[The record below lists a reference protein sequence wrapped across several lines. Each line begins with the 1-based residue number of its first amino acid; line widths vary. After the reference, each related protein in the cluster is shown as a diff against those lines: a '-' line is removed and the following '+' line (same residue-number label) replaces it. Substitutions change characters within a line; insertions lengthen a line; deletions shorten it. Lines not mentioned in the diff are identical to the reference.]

1 MSSPLMDLD
10 ELILRC
16 RNAHAKSV
24 IHEAVASY
32 RAGAFRAC
40 IVATWIAV
48 CFDFIDKLH
57 ELSLAGDKE
66 AEKHV
71 VTLERIRAH
80 GDVSEALR
88 FEKDLLSVARDK
100 FEWLSP
106 LEFIDLDRLREDRN
120 RCAHP
125 SLIGEGQ
132 AYKPSAELARLHI
145 GTAVNSVLQHPPA
158 QGTYALERLIKEVT
172 SEYFPT
178 STNAAKASLQAG
190 PLRRARDSL
199 VRNFIVV
206 LLKKYLF
213 DKAAAEDI
221 KYRPRLVAAL
231 TATLTFHPA
240 HYRRALE
247 EKLSDLSRQIEDSDL
262 LSLVRLIK
270 VLPDA
275 WTCLQGDV
283 TLKLENYVRDLPAD
297 KLDYMDEVLEIKEL
311 RASAESRIQKIS
323 LQEFTQNFF
332 FTLVE
337 PMRERLVTIY
347 LKSHSFDYAN
357 RAAKQIVMY
366 ADDFSSAQVERL
378 ISGVS
383 ANPEITGSFELG
395 SVVASLRQ
403 QKSMKTEEF
412 EELLSKHGLEKYMLD
427 EFRL

>member
-1 MSSPLMDLD
+1 MSSPLTDLD

-16 RNAHAKSV
+16 RNEHAKSV

-40 IVATWIAV
+40 IVATWIAI

-71 VTLERIRAH
+71 ATLERIRAH

-88 FEKDLLSVARDK
+88 FEKNLLSVARDK
-100 FEWLSP
+100 FDWLSP

-145 GTAVNSVLQHPPA
+145 ANAVNSVLQHPPA

-178 STNAAKASLQAG
+178 STNAAIASLQTG

-199 VRNFIVV
+199 VRNFVV
-206 LLKKYLF
+206 ILLKKYLF

-221 KYRPRLVAAL
+221 KYRPRLAAAL
-231 TATLTFHPA
+231 MATLAFHPV
-240 HYRRALE
+240 HYQQALKG
-247 EKLSDLSRQIEDSDL
+247 KLSDLSRQIEDNNL
-262 LSLVRLIK
+262 LSLVRLLRA
-270 VLPDA
+270 LPDA
-275 WTCLQGDV
+275 WTTLQGDV
-283 TLKLENYVRDLPAD
+283 TLKLENYVKDLPTD
-297 KLDYMDEVLEIKEL
+297 KLDYMDEVLDIKEL
-311 RASAESRIQKIS
+311 RASAEKRIKNIS

-332 FTLVE
+332 YRLIE

-347 LKSHSFDYAN
+347 LNSFSFDYAN
-357 RAAKQIVMY
+357 KAAKQIVLY
-366 ADDFSSAQVERL
+366 ADDFSAIQIERL
-378 ISGVS
+378 ISGAS
-383 ANPEITGSFELG
+383 ANPQVTGSFELA

-403 QKSMKTEEF
+403 HNAIKTDEF
-412 EELLSKHGLEKYMLD
+412 EKLLSENGLEEYMLD
-427 EFRL
+427 